1 MTRLE
6 LVALKASR
14 IQGRLERIRLGIA
27 IGAAQFP
34 SRPDLVEQVAFNMLL
49 AMQEC
54 VDLGSHIVTDEGW
67 GAPASLG
74 DTFTFLHDHGIIA
87 PETAAAMKAELD
99 CATSSPTATAT
110 WIPAS
115 YSPRP
120 APGSDRS
127 NASWPKPATGRPRAP
142 AAGRRPSRQSR
153 VARKA

>member
-14 IQGRLERIRLGIA
+14 IRGRLERIRLGIA
-27 IGAAQFP
+27 VGAAQFP

-74 DTFTFLHDHGIIA
+74 DTFTFLHDHGVIA
-87 PETAAAMKAELD
+87 PETAAAMKAGTRLRNLIAHGYGD
-99 CATSSPTATAT
+99 VDPGKLFAAASSGVGQIERFLAEAGAWATA
-110 WIPAS
+110 
-115 YSPRP
+115 R
-120 APGSDRS
+120 
-127 NASWPKPATGRPRAP
+127 TG
-142 AAGRRPSRQSR
+142 GG
-153 VARKA
+153 